1 MTPRRGSL
9 NYRESAWQDLWDE
22 LPSEGNS
29 SARRCDDSDRRRGW
43 EVLQEVLHNRGEV
56 RNSPKHQKG
65 TEEAWRRGSPVAR
78 QRRNGAPVVGE
89 RGDRPG
95 ELLLTEGIPVDLHKR
110 VGNGWSEL
118 SRAAVKKGKQ
128 GMVAG
133 RFTGDSRRLQHRAR
147 LHELRRA
154 EESSACL

>member
-1 MTPRRGSL
+1 VNPPGKISGMSFHQKATAARGGVTTAVGGEGGRSSKRSYTTGVRL
-9 NYRESAWQDLWDE
+9 GTH
-22 LPSEGNS
+22 PSIKKGQRKLGVVAHRKGNS
-29 SARRCDDSDRRRGW
+29 
-43 EVLQEVLHNRGEV
+43 
-56 RNSPKHQKG
+56 
-65 TEEAWRRGSPVAR
+65 TVAR

-128 GMVAG
+128 GMVAA
-133 RFTGDSRRLQHRAR
+133 RFTGDSRWLQHRA
-147 LHELRRA
+147 
-154 EESSACL
+154 